1 MNVFIEVSQWN
12 KSWPGR
18 RHRMHRVL
26 SMSMGSS
33 GVVVGENS
41 GGGESVFR
49 PSSSVASV
57 VVNSGAD
64 PKFRVASQSS
74 NEE

>member
-1 MNVFIEVSQWN
+1 
-12 KSWPGR
+12 
-18 RHRMHRVL
+18 MHRVL
-26 SMSMGSS
+26 SPSMGSS
-33 GVVVGENS
+33 DVVVGESS

-64 PKFRVASQSS
+64 PKFRVASQSFD
-74 NEE
+74 EK